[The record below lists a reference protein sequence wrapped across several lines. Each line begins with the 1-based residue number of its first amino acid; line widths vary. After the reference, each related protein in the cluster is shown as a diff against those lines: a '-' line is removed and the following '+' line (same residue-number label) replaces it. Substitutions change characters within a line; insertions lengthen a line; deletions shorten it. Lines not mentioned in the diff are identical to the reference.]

1 VNHFRRTVQ
10 KFLQV
15 AAGVIKSPDGKIL
28 IARRDESLH
37 QGGLWEFPGGKIE
50 AGETPEQALFR
61 ELKEELD
68 IEALRAAP
76 LITIHHRYPDRD
88 VTLRVFLVDRFSGT
102 ARGCQGQPVCWVEPN
117 ELNQFAFPAANRPII
132 AAALLPPYY
141 AILDDLVSSDPL
153 KDLHKLLAKGIKL
166 IQARLKSSSSDRVAT
181 FLSAAY
187 PLCSEHNT
195 ALLIN
200 SAANFGQ
207 AKVHGLHLTARDLL
221 SLDERPPAY
230 RWIGASCHNLAE
242 LEHAQKIGAD
252 FAVLAPVLSTR
263 THPETAA
270 LGWEQFAALVER
282 INIPVYALGGLAK
295 RDLSAARH
303 AGAQGIAG
311 IRAFLD
317 EPA

>member
-1 VNHFRRTVQ
+1 MNHFRKTAQ
-10 KFLQV
+10 KALQV
-15 AAGVIKSPDGKIL
+15 AVGVIKDRDGKIL

-68 IEALRAAP
+68 IEPISAAP
-76 LITIHHRYPDRD
+76 LITIHHSYPDRD

-102 ARGCQGQPVCWVEPN
+102 AKGCLGQPIRWVEQN
-117 ELNQFAFPAANRPII
+117 ELDRFSFPAANRPILT
-132 AAALLPPYY
+132 AALLPPYY
-141 AILDDLVSSDPL
+141 AILDDQVSTDL
-153 KDLHKLLAKGIKL
+153 MGDLHKLLAKGIKL
-166 IQARLKSSSSDRVAT
+166 IHARLKTSSRARIAE

-187 PLCSEHNT
+187 PLCSEC
-195 ALLIN
+195 AASLLIN
-200 SAANFGQ
+200 SAADYGQ
-207 AKVHGLHLTARDLL
+207 GKVHGLHLTAKDLL
-221 SLDERPPAY
+221 SLNERPPGW
-230 RWIGASCHNLAE
+230 RWVAASCHNLPE

-252 FAVLAPVLSTR
+252 FAVLAPVLSTQ

-270 LGWEQFAALVER
+270 LGWDKFAALVEQ
-282 INIPVYALGGLAK
+282 INIPAYALGGLK
-295 RDLSAARH
+295 KEDLNSARH

-317 EPA
+317 SP

>member
-1 VNHFRRTVQ
+1 MNHFRTTAQ

-15 AAGVIKSPDGKIL
+15 AAGVIKNADGRIL

-68 IEALRAAP
+68 IDTLSAAP

-102 ARGCQGQPVCWVEPN
+102 AKGCQEQPIRWVEPN
-117 ELNQFAFPAANRPII
+117 ELNRFAFPAANRPII
-132 AAALLPPYY
+132 AAAQLPPFY
-141 AILDDLVSSDPL
+141 AILDDQVSSNPME
-153 KDLHKLLAKGIKL
+153 DLHKLLAQGIDL
-166 IQARLKSSSSDRVAT
+166 IQARLKTSPHDRIDE
-181 FLSAAY
+181 FLAIAS
-187 PLCSEHNT
+187 PLCSKHGA

-200 SAANFGQ
+200 SAVDFGQ
-207 AKVHGLHLTARDLL
+207 HRTHGLHLTARDLL
-221 SLDERPPAY
+221 ALSERPSGY
-230 RWIGASCHNLAE
+230 RWIGASCHNLQE

-252 FAVLAPVLSTR
+252 FAVLAPVLPTL

-270 LGWEQFAALVER
+270 LGWKRFAALAEGS
-282 INIPVYALGGLAK
+282 NIPVYALGGLTK
-295 RDLSAARH
+295 KDLSAARD

-311 IRAFLD
+311 ISAFLG
-317 EPA
+317 

>member
-1 VNHFRRTVQ
+1 MNHFR
-10 KFLQV
+10 KPAPKALQV
-15 AAGVIKSPDGKIL
+15 AVGVIKGADGKIL

-68 IEALRAAP
+68 IETLSAAP
-76 LITIHHRYPDRD
+76 LITIQHRYPDRD
-88 VTLRVFLVDRFSGT
+88 VSLRVFLVDRFSGS
-102 ARGCQGQPVCWVEPN
+102 ARGCQGQPIRWVEPN

-132 AAALLPPYY
+132 AAALLPPFY
-141 AILDDLVSSDPL
+141 AILDDQISSDL
-153 KDLHKLLAKGIKL
+153 IKDLHQLLATGIKL
-166 IQARLKSSSSDRVAT
+166 IQARLKSSSPDRVAA

-187 PLCSEHNT
+187 PLCSERG
-195 ALLIN
+195 AILLIN
-200 SAANFGQ
+200 SAADFRH
-207 AKVHGLHLTARDLL
+207 ADAHGLHLTARDLL
-221 SLDERPPAY
+221 SLSERPPGW
-230 RWIGASCHNLAE
+230 RWIGASCHNFTE
-242 LEHAQKIGAD
+242 LEHAQTIGAD
-252 FAVLAPVLSTR
+252 FAVLAPVLPTQ

-270 LGWEQFAALVER
+270 LGWDKFAALIEQ
-282 INIPVYALGGLAK
+282 IIIPVYALGGLTK

-317 EPA
+317 SP

>member
-1 VNHFRRTVQ
+1 VNHFRSTTQ

-50 AGETPEQALFR
+50 AGETPEQALAR

-68 IEALRAAP
+68 IEPLSAAP

-102 ARGCQGQPVCWVEPN
+102 AKGCLGQPIRWVGQN
-117 ELNQFAFPAANRPII
+117 ELPRFSFPAANRPILT
-132 AAALLPPYY
+132 AALLPPYY
-141 AILDDLVSSDPL
+141 AILDDQVSTGL
-153 KDLHKLLAKGIKL
+153 MEDLHRLLAQGIKL
-166 IQARLKSSSSDRVAT
+166 IQARLKTSSRDQVAE
-181 FLSAAY
+181 FLAAAY
-187 PLCSEHNT
+187 PLCSEQGA

-200 SAANFGQ
+200 SAAAYGQ
-207 AKVHGLHLTARDLL
+207 AGAHGLHLTASDLL
-221 SLDERPPAY
+221 SLNERPLGY
-230 RWIGASCHNLAE
+230 RWIGASCHNLPE
-242 LEHAQKIGAD
+242 LEHARKIGAD
-252 FAVLAPVLSTR
+252 FAVLAPVLPTR
-263 THPETAA
+263 THPEIET
-270 LGWEQFAALVER
+270 LGWDKFAALVEP
-282 INIPVYALGGLAK
+282 INIPVYALGGLSRK
-295 RDLSAARH
+295 DLDAARQ

-317 EPA
+317 

>member
-1 VNHFRRTVQ
+1 VNHSRSTTQ

-15 AAGVIKSPDGKIL
+15 AAGVIKNEAGQIL

-68 IEALRAAP
+68 IETLSAAP

-102 ARGCQGQPVCWVEPN
+102 ARGCQGQPIQWAEPN

-132 AAALLPPYY
+132 AAALLPPFY
-141 AILDDLVSSDPL
+141 AILDDQVSHNL
-153 KDLHKLLAKGIKL
+153 MGDLHKLLAQGIKL
-166 IQARLKSSSSDRVAT
+166 IQARLKTSPPHRIAE
-181 FLSAAY
+181 FLAAAF
-187 PLCSEHNT
+187 PLCSKQGA
-195 ALLIN
+195 ALLLN
-200 SAANFGQ
+200 SAANHEPD
-207 AKVHGLHLTARDLL
+207 KTHGLHLTARDLL
-221 SLDERPPAY
+221 ALSERPSGC
-230 RWIGASCHNLAE
+230 RWIGASCHNLQE

-252 FAVLAPVLSTR
+252 FAVLAPVLPTL

-270 LGWEQFAALVER
+270 LGWERFAALAER
-282 INIPVYALGGLAK
+282 INIPVYALGGLTK
-295 RDLSAARH
+295 KHFNAARD

-311 IRAFLD
+311 IRTFLH
-317 EPA
+317 